1 LSVFDAHNYFGG
13 SIVPGVAH
21 NATSIQKVMEAR
33 GISGGV
39 LLSAHARR
47 VDPLAGNRVLKAILS
62 QGRNLYGCLVTHI
75 NRVEASLIAMRELM
89 PSRQFVGMAI
99 ASTYPGE
106 PIRKRVADELINSYR
121 RYAKPLFLFAPN
133 GEAVE
138 AALEIAKGYPM
149 LRVILLGM
157 GGLHWRVAIAAAHE
171 APNIMLETSGVLD
184 RSKLPA
190 AVEVLGAHRLIFG
203 SGSPHV
209 DAAAALGLVEDSDLS
224 QEARA
229 RILSTNAR
237 RLFGLEAP
245 GEEEVAK

>member
-1 LSVFDAHNYFGG
+1 MSIFDAHNYFGG
-13 SIVPGVAH
+13 SVVPGVAN
-21 NATSIQKVMEAR
+21 NAVSIQSVMEAR
-33 GISGGV
+33 GITGGV

-75 NRVEASLIAMRELM
+75 NRMDASLVAMRELM

-99 ASTYPGE
+99 APTHPEE
-106 PIRKRVADELINSYR
+106 PVRKMVADELINSYR

-133 GEAVE
+133 SEAVH
-138 AALEIAKGYPM
+138 AALEIAEGYPM
-149 LRVILLGM
+149 LKVILLGM
-157 GGLHWRVAIAAAHE
+157 GGPHWRVAIAAAHD

-184 RSKLPA
+184 RAKLPA

-209 DAAAALGLVEDSDLS
+209 DAAAALGLMDDSNLS

-229 RILSTNAR
+229 RILGGNAR
-237 RLFGLEAP
+237 RLFGIETP
-245 GEEEVAK
+245 EEEEVAK